1 MERLQRKR
9 LISRIA
15 SSPVTYIILF
25 ILLFLFV
32 YSFIGAYKKSRLA
45 REKVLASE
53 EELNKLETQKQKL
66 SDDLQNANTVFGVEK
81 AIREKFNVVKEG
93 EKVIMIVKE
102 EDTDNLKE
110 EEKKNFFQVLKGL
123 FIKN

>member
-102 EDTDNLKE
+102 EGDDNLS
-110 EEKKNFFQVLKGL
+110 EEKKKSFFDLFKGL
-123 FIKN
+123 FTKN

>member
-15 SSPVTYIILF
+15 SSPMTYIILF